1 MLDSD
6 GNIVKTT
13 DTSYKRQVIS
23 EDVSKRMTAILQ
35 KNATSESGKNGY
47 VAGYRVAGKTG
58 TSEKVALYYQDLAE
72 GNDRGMHYVVS
83 YGGYAPADDP
93 QYDLLVFYDEPQIG
107 GASGGTQAGPI
118 FAAIMEEVLPYLGVD
133 PQYTESEY
141 ENLSA
146 TAPNVIGMTMA
157 EAKSHLEEQGFEDVG
172 GEFTYIPNDL
182 KDVSAEE
189 RETLNKM
196 VEKLEEFDDV
206 QTVYTNMKP
215 EGE

>member
-72 GNDRGMHYVVS
+72 GNDRGMQYVVS

-93 QYDLLVFYDEPQIG
+93 QYALLVFYDEPQIG
-107 GASGGTQAGPI
+107 GASRRHAGRPD
-118 FAAIMEEVLPYLGVD
+118 LRCHHGRG
-133 PQYTESEY
+133 
-141 ENLSA
+141 
-146 TAPNVIGMTMA
+146 APVPRRRPAVYGIG
-157 EAKSHLEEQGFEDVG
+157 
-172 GEFTYIPNDL
+172 I
-182 KDVSAEE
+182 
-189 RETLNKM
+189 
-196 VEKLEEFDDV
+196 
-206 QTVYTNMKP
+206 
-215 EGE
+215 